1 MWGGAPQRVQPL
13 KELGEV
19 GSPPLH
25 LRVAA
30 AIAAIATAAATAHG
44 AAHGVSPR
52 AQPER
57 CGRVPCVQLRH
68 AGR

>member
-30 AIAAIATAAATAHG
+30 AIAATAAAAHG